1 MRWLSIS
8 VSLVAMLLTGC
19 TSTSDLIEQKKGDP
33 EIITA
38 PAEARAEVH
47 SLLENA
53 SNVIGGN
60 WHIEESP
67 LPEECDVSS
76 HSDGVYW
83 SGGRRQDGLTDIEGP
98 TNRILHYWQSLGFA
112 LETTS
117 YAAEHRAITARA
129 PGGVTLSYG
138 LDLGVILLDVE
149 GRCVGGDWYTIRE
162 DIASTLPDPYEKQ
175 YGTPPSVPPSE
186 PLPHP
191 ADPS

>member
-1 MRWLSIS
+1 M
-8 VSLVAMLLTGC
+8 ATLLTGC

-33 EIITA
+33 EIITT

-67 LPEECDVSS
+67 LPEQCDVIS

-83 SGGRRQDGLTDIEGP
+83 SGGRRQEGLTDIEGP
-98 TNRILHYWQSLGFA
+98 TNRILHYWQSQGFA
-112 LETTS
+112 LETNS

-129 PGGVTLSYG
+129 PGGVTLYYG
-138 LDLGVILLDVE
+138 LDLGVILLDVD
-149 GRCVGGDWYTIRE
+149 GRCVRGDWYTIRE

-175 YGTPPSVPPSE
+175 YGTPSSVPPSE

-191 ADPS
+191 AEPS